1 MRITSLDISGFRGLE
16 TMVEF
21 AAPLALVVGA
31 NNAGK
36 TSIIDALRS
45 IFVPFSEGLGNR
57 WITPSDFTR
66 VAEGTASKEIVITA
80 TIEDIPLSLR
90 GRLIS
95 ILSPSNGEGIAKL
108 TLRSH
113 LRSDGRPVSRWY
125 GGDLGTNEVEQIA
138 RDAVRFVYMPA
149 LRDAAADLRPGQNNR
164 LANLVGAYA
173 PPGHA
178 DRQGLVDIVDGANK
192 LLSKVGAIVASAAA
206 IQDRLTGV
214 TGAGPYSHSSSLS
227 FSQPRFEKIVSSLQ
241 ALAGG
246 TTPEQLAENGLGY
259 NNLLYV
265 SVLLAALETDKTI
278 PLNLLLI
285 EEPESHLHPQLQSLL
300 LDYLEGLSDASTQV
314 IATTHS
320 PQFASSAD
328 VERITV
334 LSRSST
340 ATEKVMANRLG
351 HAPLSKKEFGHI
363 RRFLD
368 ATKSMMLFANAVILV
383 EGMAELLLV
392 PVLAKRA
399 GVNLPEQ
406 GISVVSV
413 DGLAFA
419 PFIHLF
425 GDRGLRHFCMV
436 LSDSDLDAGGQLS
449 AMAAKLLG
457 MTRTNVQVKL
467 SRKTFEWDLANEN
480 VANSDV
486 MIRALKEVKPQVGSR
501 LEKTDFANPVEFADA
516 LLAAVS
522 DVKGLFAQ
530 ELAYILT
537 SEPTTRFNLPKY
549 IGDALGEMTGEEP

>member
-16 TMVEF
+16 TMVDF

-66 VAEGTASKEIVITA
+66 VAEGTASKQIVITA

-138 RDAVRFVYMPA
+138 RDAIRFVYMPA

-265 SVLLAALETDKTI
+265 SVLLAALETDNTI

-340 ATEKVMANRLG
+340 GAKKVMASRLG

-399 GVNLPEQ
+399 GINLPEQ

-425 GDRGLRHFCMV
+425 GDNGLPHFCMV
-436 LSDSDLDAGGQLS
+436 LSDSDLDAGGQPS
-449 AMAAKLLG
+449 AMAAKLMG

-480 VANSDV
+480 IANSDV

-522 DVKGLFAQ
+522 DIKGLFAQ

-537 SEPTTRFNLPKY
+537 SEPMTRFNLPKY
-549 IGDALGEMTGEEP
+549 IGDALGEMTGEEL